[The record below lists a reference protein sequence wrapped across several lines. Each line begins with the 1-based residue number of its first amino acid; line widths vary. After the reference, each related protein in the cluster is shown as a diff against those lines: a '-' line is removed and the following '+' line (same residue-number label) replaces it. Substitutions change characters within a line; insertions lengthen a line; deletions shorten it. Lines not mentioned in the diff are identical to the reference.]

1 MPDLDLSP
9 TEHDHSAQSASERR
23 DTEERCHERAMP
35 LVDAAASRSATAA
48 GEATVL
54 LGHRG
59 SGDEPVIWR
68 AKIRANPHLMILG
81 QPGMGK
87 TTSLINI
94 CLQLEEQ
101 GVTPIVFSYH
111 EDISTPSW
119 TACAPR
125 RSPIRVCSPG
135 WTSWMTTGY
144 SMPAVGR
151 RPCWI
156 RSDSP

>member
-1 MPDLDLSP
+1 
-9 TEHDHSAQSASERR
+9 
-23 DTEERCHERAMP
+23 MP

-54 LGHRG
+54 LGHRE
-59 SGDEPVIWR
+59 SGGEPVIWR
-68 AKIRANPHLMILG
+68 ANILANPHLMILG

-94 CLQLEEQ
+94 CLQFEEQ

-119 TACAPR
+119 TDCAPR
-125 RSPIRVCSPG
+125 ISLIRGCSLG
-135 WTSWMTTGY
+135 WTNWTTKGY
-144 SMPAVGR
+144 SMSAVGR